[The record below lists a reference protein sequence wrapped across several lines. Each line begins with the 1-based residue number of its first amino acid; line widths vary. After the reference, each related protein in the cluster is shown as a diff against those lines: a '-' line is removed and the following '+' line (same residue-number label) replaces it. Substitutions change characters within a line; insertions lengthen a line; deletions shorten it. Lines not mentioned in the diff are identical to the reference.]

1 MAVVVKAVR
10 VAKVELVKDKIIAL
24 WLHFWLKRIAK
35 KYPDFFMQMLEDLDL
50 NKKAIKIMKA
60 RYIDRLTF
68 KEIPDIVHV
77 EERQVYRIH
86 QKAIRSFI
94 HI

>member
-1 MAVVVKAVR
+1 MQPLKSEEVADVDPVKH
-10 VAKVELVKDKIIAL
+10 KIIAL
-24 WLHFWLKRIAK
+24 WLHFWLKRIAR
-35 KYPDFFMQMLEDLDL
+35 KYPDFFMQMLEDMCLD
-50 NKKAIKIMKA
+50 KKAIKIMQA

-86 QKAIRSFI
+86 QNVIREFI

>member
-1 MAVVVKAVR
+1 
-10 VAKVELVKDKIIAL
+10 
-24 WLHFWLKRIAK
+24 
-35 KYPDFFMQMLEDLDL
+35 MQMLEDMCLD
-50 NKKAIKIMKA
+50 KKAIKIMQA

-86 QKAIRSFI
+86 QNVIREFI